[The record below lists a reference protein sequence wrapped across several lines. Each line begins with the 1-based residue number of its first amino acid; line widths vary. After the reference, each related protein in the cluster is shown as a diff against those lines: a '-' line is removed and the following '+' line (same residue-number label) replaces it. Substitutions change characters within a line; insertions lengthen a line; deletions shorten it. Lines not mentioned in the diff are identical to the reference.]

1 MGKHDTWK
9 LKDQIKKHDVKKQ
22 KQRNGLALNAFD
34 RLEGMFFY
42 GNDGTSQLEF
52 ATDLDLGQYNAGT
65 VENPRLEIEAVGMQM
80 LCPRCSAPLY
90 IKGKTSKNMDGGKE
104 IVIHWD
110 KLMRSESDGLL
121 RPLVSVDGVIG
132 CDYYDTEWTGNSSVK
147 GANIIMRCGWKGGII
162 NGHCFDHIINQNVQE
177 GQNKESSQT
186 HEDVESLLKA
196 FNESD
201 LLLKPSVVNEKQELE
216 TTQEKMDDNKTNS
229 SIVNDM
235 SNTTNDISKENTPQ

>member
-1 MGKHDTWK
+1 MGKSDTWK

-22 KQRNGLALNAFD
+22 KQKNGLALNAFD

-65 VENPRLEIEAVGMQM
+65 IENPRIEIEAVGMQM

-110 KLMRSESDGLL
+110 RLMRAESDGLL

-162 NGHCFDHIINQNVQE
+162 NGHCFDHVVNQSL
-177 GQNKESSQT
+177 GDRKESSQT

-201 LLLKPSVVNEKQELE
+201 LLLKNSVVNQEQDSKA
-216 TTQEKMDDNKTNS
+216 TQEGIDSKISDAS
-229 SIVNDM
+229 VGNDTT
-235 SNTTNDISKENTPQ
+235 STTNVVSKENTPQ

>member
-65 VENPRLEIEAVGMQM
+65 VENPRIEIEAVGMQM

-90 IKGKTSKNMDGGKE
+90 IKGKTSRNMDGGKE

-162 NGHCFDHIINQNVQE
+162 NGHCFDHIINQGLGDGN
-177 GQNKESSQT
+177 GTSKT
-186 HEDVESLLKA
+186 HEDVESLLKS

-201 LLLKPSVVNEKQELE
+201 LLLKGNQEQKPITQQETQDEKSNDTNITNDVVN
-216 TTQEKMDDNKTNS
+216 T
-229 SIVNDM
+229 
-235 SNTTNDISKENTPQ
+235 ISKENIPQ